1 MTANME
7 SLEAEEDM
15 VAAKVEQEVL
25 EVDVAEE
32 GGVLGKVKMVAEGGR
47 KGKTVWE
54 EALYIFLPKN
64 SHY

>member
-32 GGVLGKVKMVAEGGR
+32 GGG
-47 KGKTVWE
+47 
-54 EALYIFLPKN
+54 
-64 SHY
+64 